1 MPAFHQSSAGTAS
14 DHSIVLLEEYE
25 ALAAAVGAALK
36 KFAPQHAIS
45 VARSLAQAETLSAKI
60 GPELFIIDVDPPWP
74 GLTDFLEKLRD
85 AYPDAGALIIGGAI
99 PAAIAVERGSFGA
112 LQFIE
117 KPFELATFE
126 AAVQAMLEPWRQS
139 KSASPRASLATLN
152 PIDVVLLHYAAGAN
166 VIVDVHARGER
177 TGEIH
182 LTGGQVSHAKTE
194 KLSGEEALREI
205 LSWSEARMNERAAA
219 VPARPPIR
227 PDWLA
232 TLLEAL
238 RELKASQ
245 IPGIPITEKAVP
257 EKPPAKMGKKIVL
270 IDDTDMLL
278 IFVEDVLATADPE
291 LQITTALN
299 ATDGIKQIERVN
311 PDLVLLDYSLP
322 DFNGDEVCRRL
333 LENEHTARI
342 PVLMMSAH
350 VAEMNAAAARLENVV
365 ATIEKPFLSDALVS
379 LVQRTSSGVPVR
391 TKTVEPAASAQTSRP
406 VRVTA
411 GEAMPKQQ
419 KNEVPSRL
427 SAVPPPRRTS
437 TSKKNGKPTR
447 KKSATA
453 RKTKMPKEEAK
464 MRTPEPSDEEV
475 RLRAYFV
482 SERRREFGLPGDASS
497 DWLEAKRQLL
507 SETGPG

>member
-1 MPAFHQSSAGTAS
+1 M
-14 DHSIVLLEEYE
+14 
-25 ALAAAVGAALK
+25 
-36 KFAPQHAIS
+36 
-45 VARSLAQAETLSAKI
+45 
-60 GPELFIIDVDPPWP
+60 
-74 GLTDFLEKLRD
+74 
-85 AYPDAGALIIGGAI
+85 
-99 PAAIAVERGSFGA
+99 
-112 LQFIE
+112 
-117 KPFELATFE
+117 
-126 AAVQAMLEPWRQS
+126 
-139 KSASPRASLATLN
+139 
-152 PIDVVLLHYAAGAN
+152 
-166 VIVDVHARGER
+166 
-177 TGEIH
+177 
-182 LTGGQVSHAKTE
+182 
-194 KLSGEEALREI
+194 
-205 LSWSEARMNERAAA
+205 
-219 VPARPPIR
+219 
-227 PDWLA
+227 
-232 TLLEAL
+232 
-238 RELKASQ
+238 
-245 IPGIPITEKAVP
+245 EKAEP
-257 EKPPAKMGKKIVL
+257 AKSRAKMGKKIVL

-299 ATDGIKQIERVN
+299 ATDGMKQIERVN

-391 TKTVEPAASAQTSRP
+391 TKTVEPAPSAQTSTP

-411 GEAMPKQQ
+411 AEVMPKQQ
-419 KNEVPSRL
+419 KNEASSRL
-427 SAVPPPRRTS
+427 SAVPPRRTS
-437 TSKKNGKPTR
+437 TSKKNGKPAR
-447 KKSATA
+447 KKNATA

-464 MRTPEPSDEEV
+464 MRTPEPSDEEA
-475 RLRAYFV
+475 RLRAYFI